1 MHVPAVSK
9 DDGLQQDLLPRRHNG
24 KRGGGERE
32 SCVKSAKRSVRLGLL
47 RRAGCRSVDQ
57 LVYPVSA
64 NAQLAESRYK

>member
-1 MHVPAVSK
+1 MMAFNK
-9 DDGLQQDLLPRRHNG
+9 IFCLDDIMEKG
-24 KRGGGERE
+24 GGGERE